1 MLTASSCSC
10 SRKWPKNQGACRGTG
25 NLLASQTKEE
35 IKICTPKTARF
46 EFSRAFFGHPLLHKF
61 RAYIL
66 PPTFWLRSISG
77 ARESC
82 IIKICK
88 FQTFRHSDIGTFGFW
103 IRPRSIRL
111 RVMDSELWVTGQGWA
126 SVLRNRCL
134 PFLGPAPWELLAVNN
149 ADGSVRRRVGQK
161 SLPRAAAPNPFSP
174 PPPNGH
180 VAG

>member
-10 SRKWPKNQGACRGTG
+10 SRKWPKIRAHAGERGICWPAKQKRK
-25 NLLASQTKEE
+25 LK
-35 IKICTPKTARF
+35 CTPKTARF

-111 RVMDSELWVTGQGWA
+111 RVMDSELWVTGQG
-126 SVLRNRCL
+126 
-134 PFLGPAPWELLAVNN
+134 LGIGTQESLFAVS
-149 ADGSVRRRVGQK
+149 GPCPMGTTSSK
-161 SLPRAAAPNPFSP
+161 
-174 PPPNGH
+174 
-180 VAG
+180 

>member
-46 EFSRAFFGHPLLHKF
+46 EFSRAFFGLPLLHKF

-111 RVMDSELWVTGQGWA
+111 RVMDSELWVTGQG
-126 SVLRNRCL
+126 
-134 PFLGPAPWELLAVNN
+134 LGIGTQESLFAVS
-149 ADGSVRRRVGQK
+149 GPCPMGTTSSK
-161 SLPRAAAPNPFSP
+161 
-174 PPPNGH
+174 
-180 VAG
+180 